1 MTVNNSNNMYNAYN
15 TYSRNNGSSTRD
27 MESSQDVHVKTDSV
41 TISKE
46 AKELA
51 EADTLPLEAFSLPS
65 WLNEYIP
72 SSSVVGGINRDFWN
86 FVGTMTNDN
95 TLSGGEKAQIKEY
108 LKNDPTHQEMLDKEK
123 FTTQHNKKI
132 TDYMTSLQSYFKEA
146 LEENGITSKQDYYE
160 KVILNDSYT
169 QKVHQSMMQKMDN
182 DSNIQELMSIL
193 GVKS

>member
-1 MTVNNSNNMYNAYN
+1 MYNVYN
-15 TYSRNNGSSTRD
+15 TYSRNNGSSTGD

-51 EADTLPLEAFSLPS
+51 EADTLPLEAFALPS

-72 SSSVVGGINRDFWN
+72 SSNIAGGINRDFWN
-86 FVGTMTNDN
+86 FVGTLTNDN
-95 TLSGGEKAQIKEY
+95 ALFGGEKAQIKEY
-108 LKNDPTHQEMLDKEK
+108 LQNDSTHQEMLDKEK

-132 TDYMTSLQSYFKEA
+132 TDYMTSLQSYFKEV
-146 LEENGITSKQDYYE
+146 LEQNGITSKQDYYE
-160 KVILNDSYT
+160 KVILDDSYT
-169 QKVHQSMMQKMDN
+169 QKVRQSMMQKIDN
-182 DSNIQELMSIL
+182 DPNIQMLMSIF

>member
-15 TYSRNNGSSTRD
+15 TYSRNNGSNTRD

-72 SSSVVGGINRDFWN
+72 PSSVVGGINRDFWN
-86 FVGTMTNDN
+86 FVGTLSNDN
-95 TLSGGEKAQIKEY
+95 VLSDGEKTQIKEY
-108 LKNDPTHQEMLDKEK
+108 LQNDPTHQEMLDKEK

-169 QKVHQSMMQKMDN
+169 QKVRQSMMQKMDN
-182 DSNIQELMSIL
+182 DPNIQGLMSIL

>member
-15 TYSRNNGSSTRD
+15 TYSRNNGSNTRD

-95 TLSGGEKAQIKEY
+95 ALSSGEKVQIKEY
-108 LKNDPTHQEMLDKEK
+108 LKNDPTYQEMLDKEK
-123 FTTQHNKKI
+123 FTTQHNKKM
-132 TDYMTSLQSYFKEA
+132 TEYMASLQSYFKEA

-160 KVILNDSYT
+160 KVILDDSYT
-169 QKVHQSMMQKMDN
+169 QKVRQSMMQKMDN
-182 DSNIQELMSIL
+182 DPNIQGLMSIL

>member
-1 MTVNNSNNMYNAYN
+1 MYNAYN
-15 TYSRNNGSSTRD
+15 TYSRNNGSNTRD

-95 TLSGGEKAQIKEY
+95 ALSSGEKVQIKEY
-108 LKNDPTHQEMLDKEK
+108 LKNDPTYQEMLDKEK
-123 FTTQHNKKI
+123 FTTQHNKKM
-132 TDYMTSLQSYFKEA
+132 TEYMASLQSYFKEA

-160 KVILNDSYT
+160 KVILDDSYT
-169 QKVHQSMMQKMDN
+169 QKVRQSMMQKMDN
-182 DSNIQELMSIL
+182 DPNIQGLMSIL